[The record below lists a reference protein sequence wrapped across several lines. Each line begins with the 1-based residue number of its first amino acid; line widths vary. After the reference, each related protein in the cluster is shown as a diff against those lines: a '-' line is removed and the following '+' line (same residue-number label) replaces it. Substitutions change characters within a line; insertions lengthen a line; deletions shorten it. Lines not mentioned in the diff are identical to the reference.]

1 MILRFSFKFN
11 SILSHEMGWNMS
23 VNAVCAQQVKDKFK
37 QQGLTFTAWAK
48 QHGYRVND
56 VYRVLNGQVK
66 ANYGKG
72 HEIAVKLGLKK
83 MG

>member
-1 MILRFSFKFN
+1 MSLNIVN
-11 SILSHEMGWNMS
+11 S
-23 VNAVCAQQVKDKFK
+23 QQVKDDFK
-37 QQGLTFTAWAK
+37 RKGLTFSAWAK
-48 QHGYRVND
+48 EHGYRVND

-83 MG
+83 AV